1 MADPRSRR
9 GGKILRQI
17 HADWGAP
24 NVLGPLDE
32 IAPDLRAMVRDFA
45 FGEIY
50 ARPGLD
56 LKSRQ
61 LVTVAALAAMHNAPL
76 ELKAHLFGAL
86 KLGWKREEL
95 VEALLQ
101 IALYA
106 GFPATLSALTVAKE
120 VFAELDARP
129 AAKHKPA
136 HKRRR

>member
-1 MADPRSRR
+1 MAAEDRTAR
-9 GGKILRQI
+9 GAEILRQI
-17 HADWGAP
+17 HAGWGAP

-32 IAPDLRAMVRDFA
+32 IAPDLKNMVRDFA

-61 LVTVAALAAMHNAPL
+61 LVTVAALAAMHNSSL

-86 KLGWKREEL
+86 KLGWKKEEL
-95 VEALLQ
+95 VEALMQ

-106 GFPATLSALTVAKE
+106 GFPAAMSALLIAKE
-120 VFAELDARP
+120 VFAEHDARH
-129 AAKHKPA
+129 AAGTS
-136 HKRRR
+136 